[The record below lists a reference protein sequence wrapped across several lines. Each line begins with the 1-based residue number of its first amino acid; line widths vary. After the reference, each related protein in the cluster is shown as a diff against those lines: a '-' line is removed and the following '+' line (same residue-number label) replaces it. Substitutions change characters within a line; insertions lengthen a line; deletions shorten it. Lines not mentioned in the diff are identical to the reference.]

1 MPASGTPT
9 LDQLQVLTAI
19 AETGSF
25 SAAARRLNRAQS
37 VVSYAIANLE
47 AQLGVKLFDRTERRP
62 TLTEA
67 GRAILGDAR
76 RVARA
81 IDELRARA
89 AGLTAGLEAEVGL
102 VVDVM
107 FPRARLVAAL
117 KAFAR
122 DFPTVTL
129 RLGVETLGAVVQL
142 VLERAYGLGIS
153 GPIGLATDGLERRV
167 LCDEALFP
175 VAAPDHPLARLAPP
189 LPTAAFHEHT
199 QLVLSDRSRRTEG
212 RDFGVVSPRTWRLS
226 DLGAKHALLLAGLGW
241 GNMPQT
247 MVREDLRAGRLCRLQ
262 PAEAI
267 PGRFPLVLVHRTDS
281 PPGPAACWLAR
292 RLAADAAPADA
303 VPALAQ
309 AGDA

>member
-1 MPASGTPT
+1 MPAPGTPT
-9 LDQLQVLTAI
+9 LDQLQVLAAV
-19 AETGSF
+19 AESGSF
-25 SAAARRLNRAQS
+25 SAAARRLHRAQS
-37 VVSYAIANLE
+37 VVSYTIANLE
-47 AQLGVKLFDRTERRP
+47 AQLGLQLFDRAERRP

-67 GRAILGDAR
+67 GRAMLGDAR
-76 RVARA
+76 RVGRA
-81 IDELRARA
+81 MDELRARA

-107 FPRARLVAAL
+107 FPPARLTATL

-122 DFPTVTL
+122 EFPTVTL
-129 RLGVETLGAVVQL
+129 RLGIETLGAVVQL

-153 GPIGLATDGLERRV
+153 GPIGLHTDGLARRP
-167 LCDEALFP
+167 LCEEALFP
-175 VAAPDHPLARLAPP
+175 VAAPDHPLAQLPPP

-241 GNMPQT
+241 GNMPET
-247 MVREDLRAGRLCRLQ
+247 MVREDLRAGRLLRLQ
-262 PAEAI
+262 PEEVGAA
-267 PGRFPLVLVHRTDS
+267 RFPLVLVHRTDS

-292 RLAADAAPADA
+292 RLAADAALAEGPDA
-303 VPALAQ
+303 
-309 AGDA
+309 